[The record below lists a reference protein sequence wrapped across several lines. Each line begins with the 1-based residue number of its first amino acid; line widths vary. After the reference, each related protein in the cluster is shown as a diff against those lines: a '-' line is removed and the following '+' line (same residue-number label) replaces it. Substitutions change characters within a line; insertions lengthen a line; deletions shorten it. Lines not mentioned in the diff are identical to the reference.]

1 MSNKNHKNHTNYSKI
16 STTPAVVEPAP
27 ETISLMGVQITPAI
41 VEPESVTT
49 VATTAPVEPIEGTIS
64 GCIRLNVRKEPSL
77 NGEVICELPVG
88 TTLMIDPD
96 KSTEDWFSVCLEIGG
111 EGYCMK
117 KFVTIKS

>member
-1 MSNKNHKNHTNYSKI
+1 MSNKNHKNHVNYNKI
-16 STTPAVVEPAP
+16 SNAQPAVEDTKVETTPAVVNQAP
-27 ETISLMGVQITPAI
+27 EIDN
-41 VEPESVTT
+41 
-49 VATTAPVEPIEGTIS
+49 TAPVPVEPIEGTIS
-64 GCIRLNVRKEPSL
+64 SCIRLNVRKEPSL
-77 NGEVICELPVG
+77 DGEVICELPVG